1 MTRQHF
7 EAIAKALRDS
17 RPDDLEGFMTNRPA
31 PVMMSASQSNKVF
44 QWYKTVMK
52 MADMCETFNPRFDRS
67 RFLDACGWEEV

>member
-17 RPDDLEGFMTNRPA
+17 RPQDLEGFMNNRPIPMGIENIQTHKA
-31 PVMMSASQSNKVF
+31 F
-44 QWYKTVMK
+44 QWYRTVLK